1 MPIAIS
7 MMAKNR
13 GCFQLPPYR
22 LSENRG
28 FWFQAGPRL
37 FFNLG
42 NATIPRN
49 EIERE
54 RRLEP
59 KMRPLDRLLIFRV
72 EVIDDITLI
81 KRIAAPE

>member
-1 MPIAIS
+1 MESVKIS
-7 MMAKNR
+7 GE
-13 GCFQLPPYR
+13 GCIFRSHPLY
-22 LSENRG
+22 ENRG
-28 FWFQAGPRL
+28 FWFQAAPRL

-81 KRIAAPE
+81 KRLAAPE